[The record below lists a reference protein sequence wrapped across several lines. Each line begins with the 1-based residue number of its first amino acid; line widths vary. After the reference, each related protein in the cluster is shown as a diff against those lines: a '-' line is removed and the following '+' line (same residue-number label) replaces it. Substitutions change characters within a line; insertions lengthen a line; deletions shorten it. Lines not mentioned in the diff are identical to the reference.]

1 MQLDLKSGL
10 LNECRVENL
19 GCLFQPVAITACRL
33 WLWNPGLD
41 ARGCFP
47 EPREKKCVSIGWRH
61 AIVKCR
67 LIELAGNEKKPV

>member
-10 LNECRVENL
+10 LNEYRVENI
-19 GCLFQPVAITACRL
+19 GGLFQPVAITVCRL

-47 EPREKKCVSIGWRH
+47 EPREKKVCVYWLEACYSKMQ
-61 AIVKCR
+61 VD
-67 LIELAGNEKKPV
+67 

>member
-10 LNECRVENL
+10 LNECRVENQE
-19 GCLFQPVAITACRL
+19 CPFQPVAITVCHL

-47 EPREKKCVSIGWRH
+47 EPRKEKVCVYW
-61 AIVKCR
+61 
-67 LIELAGNEKKPV
+67 LAACYSKLQVD

>member
-10 LNECRVENL
+10 LNECRVENQ
-19 GCLFQPVAITACRL
+19 GCPFQPVVITVCHL

-47 EPREKKCVSIGWRH
+47 EPRKEKVCVYW
-61 AIVKCR
+61 
-67 LIELAGNEKKPV
+67 LAACYSKLQVD